1 MCVSFC
7 VICLICMS
15 IFTCSLSFSPQ
26 VLSVSI
32 LAPSFEALAWG
43 RQWLKLGKFL
53 RTMKPFTMPHPTLIT
68 PRNLLMLASS
78 IAPYP
83 SKYSGSLRLHHHSR
97 AQRAAA
103 FRRPPRGLVAMLHP
117 NDGYE
122 WTLGLEKWALPC
134 SSRRRFVFPSQL
146 GHERPSCQGD
156 RPQSTLPP

>member
-7 VICLICMS
+7 VNMLNMYVDFYMLPLLLPSGFVCFYFGTIIW
-15 IFTCSLSFSPQ
+15 SPR
-26 VLSVSI
+26 LRSSVTQTWEVS
-32 LAPSFEALAWG
+32 S
-43 RQWLKLGKFL
+43 
-53 RTMKPFTMPHPTLIT
+53 MKPFTMPHPTLIT

-103 FRRPPRGLVAMLHP
+103 FRRPPCGLVAMLHP

-122 WTLGLEKWALPC
+122 WTLGLEKMG
-134 SSRRRFVFPSQL
+134 PSMFL
-146 GHERPSCQGD
+146 
-156 RPQSTLPP
+156 

>member
-1 MCVSFC
+1 MCVLLCNMLNMYVDFYMLPLLLPSSFVC
-7 VICLICMS
+7 FYFGTIIW
-15 IFTCSLSFSPQ
+15 SPR
-26 VLSVSI
+26 LRSSVTQTWEVS
-32 LAPSFEALAWG
+32 S
-43 RQWLKLGKFL
+43 
-53 RTMKPFTMPHPTLIT
+53 MKPFTMPHPTLIT

-156 RPQSTLPP
+156 HPQSTLPP

>member
-1 MCVSFC
+1 MCVLLCNMLNMYVDFYMLPLLLPSSFVC
-7 VICLICMS
+7 FYFGTIIW
-15 IFTCSLSFSPQ
+15 SPR
-26 VLSVSI
+26 LRSSVTQTWEVS
-32 LAPSFEALAWG
+32 S
-43 RQWLKLGKFL
+43 
-53 RTMKPFTMPHPTLIT
+53 MKPFTMPHPTLIT